1 HPLRGLIHSVGVL
14 DDGLLL
20 QQNWTRF
27 AQVLAPK
34 LQGSWNLYQ
43 ALHAT
48 NSIETLD
55 FFVLYSSAAGLLGN
69 WGQANHAA
77 ANGVLDAFAHYGRAQ
92 GLPLLSIDWGAW
104 AEAGAVTKLSQQE
117 RDLLTMRGSGLIS
130 SESGFAALS
139 AVLGQD
145 LAQVGV
151 VPIQWARYL
160 AHIEQ
165 PAPFVAHF
173 AAGAVTLPAAA
184 AIQNDFRQQLAAA
197 PRQNRQ
203 KMLQS
208 HLQTAVATV
217 LKMTKTPS
225 PKAGFSDLGM
235 DSLMTLELKKRLEK
249 SLQLTLPA
257 TVAFEYPSIETLTAY
272 LAEELL
278 PAAAPTP
285 DDEPAEASPPLLAA
299 NDQRAAALDAL
310 SAEELARLLAGKL
323 ESINE
328 RCNQIQSTITN
339 SSKT

>member
-1 HPLRGLIHSVGVL
+1 
-14 DDGLLL
+14 
-20 QQNWTRF
+20 
-27 AQVLAPK
+27 
-34 LQGSWNLYQ
+34 
-43 ALHAT
+43 
-48 NSIETLD
+48 
-55 FFVLYSSAAGLLGN
+55 
-69 WGQANHAA
+69 
-77 ANGVLDAFAHYGRAQ
+77 
-92 GLPLLSIDWGAW
+92 
-104 AEAGAVTKLSQQE
+104 
-117 RDLLTMRGSGLIS
+117 MIS

-160 AHIEQ
+160 AQVEQ

-184 AIQNDFRQQLAAA
+184 AIQNDFRQQLTEA

-257 TVAFEYPSIETLTAY
+257 TVAFEYPSIEALTAY

-285 DDEPAEASPPLLAA
+285 DDEPVEASPPLLAA
-299 NDQRAAALDAL
+299 NDEGAAALDAL

-323 ESINE
+323 ESIN
-328 RCNQIQSTITN
+328 
-339 SSKT
+339 